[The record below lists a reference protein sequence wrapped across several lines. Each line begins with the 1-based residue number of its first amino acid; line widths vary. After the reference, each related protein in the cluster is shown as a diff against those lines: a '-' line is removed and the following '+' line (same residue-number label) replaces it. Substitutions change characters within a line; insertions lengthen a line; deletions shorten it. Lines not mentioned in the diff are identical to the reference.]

1 MAAAYS
7 AGKKFLKDTR
17 SARARTSSIVKSIY
31 KKSRKRAQG
40 QARAKKIA
48 GKRNSGPVPKTPSAR
63 VPAKYAIAT
72 RMTKFKKQKLAAQK
86 VPKSAIVHYKDY
98 GQFKT
103 EKCMWINHEHWGH
116 VNKFWKGI
124 GYGLTKLLLPKAKI
138 YTGKSLDDPVIGPR
152 TSAGN
157 IQQQYDDKASGTVFL
172 TLIFCTEAQ
181 NSGNLTYQTATI
193 DIEDASGSPDVY
205 RSFDAIAND
214 VAAALK
220 SKYDQD
226 NTDRSWLQAAQFFL
240 GGAANDNALINA
252 QPIYV
257 QNLDDAE
264 IHLYVNT
271 LIKFQNVTQSD
282 GGSLDKTVIDA
293 NPIQGRIYTAK
304 HHKPMID
311 ADLLMSGDG
320 NLDKFFSV
328 PAGDSSILPG
338 TNPRHTGF
346 HLLGSDG
353 LQTQLNDDLGRIQHI
368 PPAKELYG
376 NQTVKSA
383 VIYMQPG
390 AMKYHKTS
398 FSMKKTFRELA
409 KLNIANASAEAS
421 HQAFSSHT
429 LFGFGLAHKHG
440 EDTIEIGF
448 NRDQDVGCYVKHKRV
463 VHPIKTN
470 YSTDTGLVEIG
481 STTINPTDHQF

>member
-17 SARARTSSIVKSIY
+17 SARARTSSIMKSIF

-40 QARAKKIA
+40 QARANKIA
-48 GKRNSGPVPKTPSAR
+48 AKRSSGPVPKTPSAR

-72 RMTKFKKQKLAAQK
+72 RMTKFRKQKLAKQK

-116 VNKFWKGI
+116 VDKFWKGI
-124 GYGLTKLLLPKAKI
+124 AYGLTKMLLPKAKL
-138 YTGKSLDDPVIGPR
+138 YTAKSLDDPVIGPR
-152 TSAGN
+152 TNAAN
-157 IQQQYDDKASGTVFL
+157 QQEQYDNKTDPNKL
-172 TLIFCTEAQ
+172 RLIFCTEAQ
-181 NSGNLTYQTATI
+181 NGGNLTYTHVDV
-193 DIEDASGSPDVY
+193 DIEDVNATPDVY

-226 NTDRSWLQAAQFFL
+226 SNDRTWLQSAQFL
-240 GGAANDNALINA
+240 LWPASDNIAINA
-252 QPIYV
+252 GVTYIS
-257 QNLDDAE
+257 NLDDAE

-282 GGSLDKTVIDA
+282 AGSLDKTVIDA

-304 HHKPMID
+304 HHKPMLD
-311 ADLLMSGDG
+311 ADLLMSGEG
-320 NLDKFFSV
+320 SLDTFFSI
-328 PAGDSSILPG
+328 PSGDTG
-338 TNPRHTGF
+338 YHTGF

-353 LQTQLNDDLGRIQHI
+353 LQGNINNDLGRIQHI

-398 FSMKKTFRELA
+398 FTMKKTFRQLA

-421 HQAFSSHT
+421 HEAFSSHT

-440 EDTIEIGF
+440 EDTISIGF
-448 NRDQDVGCYVKHKRV
+448 NRDQDVGCYVTHKRV

-470 YSTDTGLVEIG
+470 YTTDTGLVEI
-481 STTINPTDHQF
+481 TAANMNPTDHPIS

>member
-1 MAAAYS
+1 MGGRYSPLVSGIGAAVS
-7 AGKKFLKDTR
+7 AGGLYGRVVRNIKNKRKWSKYKEQPWNPPTKK
-17 SARARTSSIVKSIY
+17 
-31 KKSRKRAQG
+31 RK
-40 QARAKKIA
+40 I
-48 GKRNSGPVPKTPSAR
+48 PPKTPASS

-72 RMTKFKKQKLAAQK
+72 RMTKFKKQTPAKEK
-86 VPKSAIVHYKDY
+86 VPKSAIVHYKDF

-116 VNKFWKGI
+116 VDKFWKGI
-124 GYGLTKLLLPKAKI
+124 AYGLTKMLLPKAKL
-138 YTGKSLDDPVIGPR
+138 YTAKSLDDPVIGPR
-152 TSAGN
+152 TKFDDVA
-157 IQQQYDDKASGTVFL
+157 QQYDDKSAPVRL
-172 TLIFCTEAQ
+172 RLIFCTEAQ
-181 NSGNLTYQTATI
+181 NSGNLTFSFV
-193 DIEDASGSPDVY
+193 DVPVEDVNNTPDVY

-226 NTDRSWLQAAQFFL
+226 ATDRTWLQAAQFRSISTSL
-240 GGAANDNALINA
+240 NA

-271 LIKFQNVTQSD
+271 LIKFQNVTESD
-282 GGSLDKTVIDA
+282 SGRLDKLAIDA
-293 NPIQGRIYTAK
+293 NPIQGRMYTAK

-311 ADLLMSGDG
+311 ADLLMSGEG
-320 NLDKFFSV
+320 SLDTFFSI
-328 PAGDSSILPG
+328 PSGDTG
-338 TNPRHTGF
+338 QHTGF

-353 LQTQLNDDLGRIQHI
+353 LQAVNNDLGRIQHI

-383 VIYMQPG
+383 VIYMKAG
-390 AMKYHKTS
+390 DMKYHKTR
-398 FSMKKTFRELA
+398 FSMKKTFRQLA

-421 HQAFSSHT
+421 HEAFSSHT

-440 EDTIEIGF
+440 EDTLSVGF
-448 NRDQDVGCYVKHKRV
+448 NRDQDVGCYVTHKRV

-470 YSTDTGLVEIG
+470 YTTDTGLVEV
-481 STTINPTDHQF
+481 TAATINPTDHAIS